1 MKISGFTMVR
11 NATKLYYPVKES
23 IESILPICDEFIV
36 ALGNCDENDRT
47 EQEIASIKSDKIKI
61 VRTVWDTENYKGG
74 TVYAQQTDIAKSHC
88 TGDWLFYLQSDEV
101 VHEKYL
107 PVIVQRCEQFLNDL
121 SVEGL
126 LFRYKHFWGDYDHYI
141 VSHSWYP
148 QEIRIIRNNPE
159 IHSWRDAQS
168 FRKMPDFDG
177 KNYFQKRNTA
187 KLKVAKVDACIF
199 HYGWVRPPSLMQKKR
214 KTHITTY
221 KGEAVATRQ
230 YAREGV
236 NFNYGDMTRLET
248 YKGTHPG
255 VLKNWIEKFD
265 WSEDLERNIEN
276 PHKHKHDKIKY
287 RVLTFIEQNFLG
299 GRLIGGFKNY
309 KLLSGGI
316 YRK

>member
-23 IESILPICDEFIV
+23 IESILPICDEFVI
-36 ALGNCDENDRT
+36 ALGNCDENDQT
-47 EQEIASIKSDKIKI
+47 ELEILSIGSPKIKI
-61 VRTVWDTENYKGG
+61 VRTVWDLEKYKGG

-107 PVIVQRCEQFLNDL
+107 PVIKQRCEQFLNDR

-126 LFRYKHFWGDYDHYI
+126 LFKYKHFWGDYNHYI

-148 QEIRIIRNNPE
+148 QEIRVIRNDRD

-177 KNYFQKRNTA
+177 MDYLRKKNTS
-187 KLKVAKVDACIF
+187 KLRVAKVDAYIF
-199 HYGWVRPPSLMQKKR
+199 HYGWVRPPQLMQKK
-214 KTHITTY
+214 KTTHITTY
-221 KGEAVATRQ
+221 KGAAVATRQ
-230 YAREGV
+230 AAGEAE
-236 NFNYGDMTRLET
+236 NFNYGDLSRLNV
-248 YKGTHPG
+248 YSGTHPN
-255 VLKNWIEKFD
+255 VLKNWIAKFD
-265 WSEDLERNIEN
+265 WTEELQKNMRNPES
-276 PHKHKHDKIKY
+276 HKHDRIKY
-287 RVLTFIEQNFLG
+287 RLLTFVEQNFLG

-309 KLLSGGI
+309 KLLSESI
-316 YRK
+316 YK